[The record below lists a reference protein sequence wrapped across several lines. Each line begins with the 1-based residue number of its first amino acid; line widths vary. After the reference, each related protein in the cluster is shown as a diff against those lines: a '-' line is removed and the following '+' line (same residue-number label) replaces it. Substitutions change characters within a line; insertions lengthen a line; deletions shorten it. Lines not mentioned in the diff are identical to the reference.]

1 MKQII
6 PVIIS
11 AAIFLTSCNN
21 AETKADPSDTVIES
35 KKSTDTTGTIT
46 APKPPEENIKDN
58 AAAKSGQARSLTTP
72 VNETNDILANI
83 DKHLVSTTEFR
94 ALPSGGFTNC
104 VIKVTNTIPDAT
116 VQKAIVEVSI
126 LKEDGSLLKTDYYTV
141 INIESAGGMK
151 VVKVPNSN
159 QGAKIV
165 THIIKV
171 KSNELTKGEFVL
183 TGSHFSAN

>member
-1 MKQII
+1 MKHPV

-11 AAIFLTSCNN
+11 AAFIISSCGNT
-21 AETKADPSDTVIES
+21 ETKADPSDTVIET
-35 KKSTDTTGTIT
+35 KNKPDTTGTT
-46 APKPPEENIKDN
+46 TTPKPSEENIKDN
-58 AAAKSGQARSLTTP
+58 AAAKSGQARGLTNP

-83 DKHLVSTTEFR
+83 DKHLVSTTEFT
-94 ALPSGGFTNC
+94 ALPSGGFANC
-104 VIKVTNTIPDAT
+104 VIKVTNTLPDAT
-116 VQKAIVEVSI
+116 VQKASVEVSI
-126 LKEDGSLLKTDYYTV
+126 LKEDGSLVKTDYYTV

-165 THIIKV
+165 THIVKV